1 MKENYDFIP
10 LDRALSLAGM
20 GKDST
25 ETKIDDLLYHVT
37 SIVEK
42 QRREII
48 LRQFSTIRI
57 PSFKYDIGKLLNQG
71 KKTPIPRRLLAITL
85 NIQKIIYNSV
95 LFVL

>member
-1 MKENYDFIP
+1 LKENYDFFP

-42 QRREII
+42 QRREVI
-48 LRQFSTIRI
+48 LRQFSIIRI
-57 PSFKYDIGKLLNQG
+57 PYY
-71 KKTPIPRRLLAITL
+71 TL
-85 NIQKIIYNSV
+85 KFLILYNTAV
-95 LFVL
+95 NKN